1 MLKAQKKITKREL
14 KQDALLTTVVKATS
28 FYEQHKKNIG
38 IAVGV
43 LAAIVV
49 GSFIYAKNKADNNEK
64 ATAALGKVYTYF
76 DNAQYKIAV
85 DGLPER
91 NIMGLKAIV
100 ENYGNTDSGNLAKF
114 YLAGAYFELGNYD
127 EALKYFEDFSP
138 NDQLTAVSRLA
149 GIAGCYE
156 AKGEFE
162 KAAEYFEKAALN
174 YPNDVDAA
182 ENLNAAASNYALAGK
197 KERALELYRKLKKDY
212 PTTAFGR
219 EADRHI
225 ARLSAT

>member
-14 KQDALLTTVVKATS
+14 KQDALLITVAKATS
-28 FYEQHKKNIG
+28 WYEQHKKNIG

-43 LAAIVV
+43 LAAIII

-76 DNAQYKIAV
+76 DNGQYTVAI
-85 DGLPER
+85 DGVPER

-100 ENYGNTDSGNLAKF
+100 ENYGGTDSGNLAKF
-114 YLAGAYFELGNYD
+114 YLAGAYYELGKYD
-127 EALKYFEDFSP
+127 EALTFFQDF
-138 NDQLTAVSRLA
+138 TATDPLMAVARLA

-156 AKGEFE
+156 ARGEYE
-162 KAAEYFEKAALN
+162 KAAENFEKAALS
-174 YPNDVDAA
+174 YPKDVNAA
-182 ENLNAAASNYALAGK
+182 ENLNAAARNYALAGK
-197 KERALELYRKLKKDY
+197 KERALELYQKLKKDY

-219 EADRHI
+219 EADRYI
-225 ARLSAT
+225 AQLSAT